1 METQPTT
8 AQVTHLPDNVF
19 SNQVDKVKTATGVI
33 LVLFDLLN
41 TPFFDQAYAKKR
53 RMSVLHLIQPGQ
65 RIGVYVLGRR
75 LTVLH
80 DFTDDPAQVSAV
92 LARFEGAGIA

>member
-19 SNQVDKVKTATGVI
+19 SNQVDKVKTEPGVI

-41 TPFFDQAYAKKR
+41 TQFFDQANAK
-53 RMSVLHLIQPGQ
+53 
-65 RIGVYVLGRR
+65 
-75 LTVLH
+75 LT
-80 DFTDDPAQVSAV
+80 
-92 LARFEGAGIA
+92 RK